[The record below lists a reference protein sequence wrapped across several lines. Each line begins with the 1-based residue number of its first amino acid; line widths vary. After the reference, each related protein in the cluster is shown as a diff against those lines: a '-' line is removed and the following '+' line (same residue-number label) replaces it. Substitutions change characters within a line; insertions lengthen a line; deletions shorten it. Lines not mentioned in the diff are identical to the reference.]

1 MRNIFF
7 FITLCTVG
15 AWSLTA
21 CTDDEEIVAS
31 GDVER
36 CDRHIG
42 ILRPIDLVDVMQWSF
57 SLHDVDDGG
66 GIQHFQCRDVGNSQ
80 SFHDDRVINNKG
92 PRK

>member
-7 FITLCTVG
+7 IITLCTVG

-36 CDRHIG
+36 RDRHIG
-42 ILRPIDLVDVMQWSF
+42 ILRPIDLVDVMQWRF
-57 SLHDVDDGG
+57 PFNDVDHGR
-66 GIQHFQCRDVGNSQ
+66 GIQHFQCG
-80 SFHDDRVINNKG
+80 
-92 PRK
+92 